1 MARFRIQLANDL
13 VPGVLVVSLGIV
25 WFSYTIADPELWRHV
40 RFGLDLLGTGWSC
53 QRRSLA
59 AIGLFGAVVMALYS
73 LPQLGCIRV
82 EPYYFAFPA
91 ACRLREAR
99 THQARR
105 RIESL
110 SIVRSY
116 FWGRSIRS
124 EVG

>member
-1 MARFRIQLANDL
+1 VIFCVTAVLPLLSQRHYPLFALT
-13 VPGVLVVSLGIV
+13 LVVLLGEH
-25 WFSYTIADPELWRHV
+25 IADVWKRIPLAVKDR
-40 RFGLDLLGTGWSC
+40 SC

-91 ACRLREAR
+91 AFRLREAR

-110 SIVRSY
+110 SIVRIL
-116 FWGRSIRS
+116 FLG
-124 EVG
+124 